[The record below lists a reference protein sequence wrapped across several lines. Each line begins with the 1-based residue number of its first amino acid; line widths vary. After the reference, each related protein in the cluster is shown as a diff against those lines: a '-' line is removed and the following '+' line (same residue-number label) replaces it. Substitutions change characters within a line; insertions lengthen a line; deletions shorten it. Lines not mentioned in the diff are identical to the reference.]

1 MNVTILLY
9 TRCFRPKRHRC
20 DSVGVLLVA
29 AAVKL
34 AWGDCWGVGKRSP
47 CTTTEAHGLLS
58 HCCCACTAAVAT
70 TTTTTTTTS
79 ATTLPP
85 DRRTSEQ
92 YNTLSAGIAAA
103 AAAHTRTGIRPP
115 GFWVI
120 NATLPR
126 RALVGRPP
134 TNELATVESWPFFKS
149 VVDYKT

>member
-70 TTTTTTTTS
+70 TTTTTTTS

-92 YNTLSAGIAAA
+92 YNTLSAGYSSGGGTYTHGHQAAGILSNQCDVA
-103 AAAHTRTGIRPP
+103 APCTR
-115 GFWVI
+115 
-120 NATLPR
+120 
-126 RALVGRPP
+126 RPP
-134 TNELATVESWPFFKS
+134 TDERIGNRRVVTVFQECSRL
-149 VVDYKT
+149 